1 MTIRISCGR
10 REGVLVAG
18 NHRRRRRTRY
28 CRRVVGGS
36 LHLNGECRQGRG
48 CVAVAHADQDVGKGA
63 LVGGGGRSRER
74 TRGGAESSPS
84 GSIDNRKAQR
94 RAPGI
99 GDHGLEAV
107 GLTGSHGRGRCAR
120 DRWRSNGRWGSWRV
134 HRDTE
139 RTDDGASRAI
149 RHTDLNFR
157 ARADVAV
164 ARSSEELAGRWNK
177 CGPSRLAGYVEGER
191 TPFRIGNQR
200 DILILGAGLH
210 RSGRRAVDDES
221 GCVAP
226 AATSECDCDYGI
238 PGEVTDPEISDREY
252 VAHAHA
258 RPTLL
263 TANCGLQSAIS
274 ESVETTPEN

>member
-1 MTIRISCGR
+1 MTIRIRCGR

-28 CRRVVGGS
+28 RRRVVGGS
-36 LHLNGECRQGRG
+36 LYLNGEIRQGRG
-48 CVAVAHADQDVGKGA
+48 CVAVAHADPDVGKGA
-63 LVGGGGRSRER
+63 LVGGGGCPGQR

-84 GSIDNRKAQR
+84 GSIDNRTAQR

-99 GDHGLEAV
+99 ADHGFEAV
-107 GLTGSHGRGRCAR
+107 GLTGSHSRGRCAS
-120 DRWRSNGRWGSWRV
+120 DRWRSSGRRSSWRG

-139 RTDDGASRAI
+139 RTDNGARRAV
-149 RHTDLNFR
+149 RQRDLNFR

-164 ARSSEELAGRWNK
+164 VRSSEELAGRCNE
-177 CGPSRLAGYVEGER
+177 CGPPRLAGYVVGQR
-191 TPFRIGNQR
+191 APFRIGNRR

-210 RSGRRAVDDES
+210 RSWRRAVDDET
-221 GCVAP
+221 GCVAS
-226 AATSECDCDYGI
+226 AATSECDCDYGT
-238 PGEVTDPEISDREY
+238 PSEVTDPKISDREY

-263 TANCGLQSAIS
+263 TASCGLQSAIT
-274 ESVETTPEN
+274 ESAETTPEN